1 MQQCIDTYGIEGEGE
16 WVNNT
21 LSPEAQFWSCG
32 MVSRKGSTPQHDHD
46 SEELARCHALANEAV
61 RIMGPSWSM
70 TRSGNTP
77 VTEPFFVAAQRGAPI
92 PERFNEHLV
101 REMLG
106 GMLHPNASVLIE
118 PLTEGTQWWKEI
130 EEDAR
135 EMVADQP
142 QNSFDELVK
151 EWRDLMKWFPESS
164 LSQTS
169 FVRTTETGGPH
180 RGLGCVFPC
189 FVVGISDKGSII
201 GMATHVVE

>member
-1 MQQCIDTYGIEGEGE
+1 
-16 WVNNT
+16 
-21 LSPEAQFWSCG
+21 
-32 MVSRKGSTPQHDHD
+32 
-46 SEELARCHALANEAV
+46 
-61 RIMGPSWSM
+61 
-70 TRSGNTP
+70 
-77 VTEPFFVAAQRGAPI
+77 
-92 PERFNEHLV
+92 
-101 REMLG
+101 
-106 GMLHPNASVLIE
+106 
-118 PLTEGTQWWKEI
+118 
-130 EEDAR
+130 
-135 EMVADQP
+135 MVADQP